1 MRPAIR
7 VTSAGA
13 VGLLVVTTATFA
25 VLPGD
30 SRARAASDANGNI
43 ASNPAPL
50 RQLAQPWTPPTWD
63 FHTVS
68 DPAVTLPPKSFRIIR
83 PIEPGPDGLRD
94 ALADARSAISA
105 ATDPRAP
112 HSFYFT
118 RGIYSDGGW
127 GRRRRGGSWATD
139 WPKSDLQFNVVL
151 RRLANIDAYPEQHAL
166 TLDDPDLRRF
176 PFLYILEVGSMY
188 LTPAELEGIRG
199 YLLAGGFMV
208 VDDFWG
214 TYEQANF
221 EEQMQRIFPEFPIVD
236 LPLDHEV
243 FHAFYE
249 VKEILQVPSINNW
262 RWGQQTWERDGYVPY
277 VKGVFDNEGRLMVV
291 INGNTDLGDAWE
303 WAEQPDYPLKFSTY
317 AFQMGVNF
325 IIYAMSH

>member
-1 MRPAIR
+1 VRPAIR

-13 VGLLVVTTATFA
+13 VGLLAVTTATFA
-25 VLPGD
+25 VLSGGTHAGSAAPD
-30 SRARAASDANGNI
+30 RMPSLASSVFASRTAA
-43 ASNPAPL
+43 
-50 RQLAQPWTPPTWD
+50 PTWD
-63 FHTVS
+63 FANVS
-68 DPAVTLPPKSFRIIR
+68 DPAGTLSLAPFRIIR
-83 PIEPGPDGLRD
+83 PIEPGVIPTPTEPL
-94 ALADARSAISA
+94 

-118 RGIYSDGGW
+118 RGIYSGGGW
-127 GRRRRGGSWATD
+127 GRRRGSWATD

-151 RRLANIDAYPEQHAL
+151 RRLTNIDAYPEQHAL

-188 LTPAELEGIRG
+188 LTPEEVEGIRS
-199 YLLAGGFMV
+199 YLLAGGFMM

-214 TYEQANF
+214 TWQQASF

-243 FHAFYE
+243 FHTFYD
-249 VKEILQVPSINNW
+249 VKEILQVPAIDNY
-262 RWGQQTWERDGYVPY
+262 RYGGRTWEQDGYVPY
-277 VKGVFDNEGRLMVV
+277 LKGVFDNEGRLMVV

-325 IIYAMSH
+325 IVYAMSH

>member
-7 VTSAGA
+7 VTLAGA
-13 VGLLVVTTATFA
+13 VGLLAVTTATFA
-25 VLPGD
+25 VLSGE
-30 SRARAASDANGNI
+30 ARAPADHPGN
-43 ASNPAPL
+43 AFSPVFRNPADAWTEPAWDFAAVTEPATTLPL
-50 RQLAQPWTPPTWD
+50 RAY
-63 FHTVS
+63 
-68 DPAVTLPPKSFRIIR
+68 RIIQ
-83 PIEPGPDGLRD
+83 PIEPGSERVRRMLSGDGPPPSR
-94 ALADARSAISA
+94 

-139 WPKSDLQFNVVL
+139 FPKADLQFNVVL
-151 RRLANIDAYPEQHAL
+151 RRLTNIDAYPEEHAL
-166 TLDDPDLRRF
+166 TFDDPDLRRF

-188 LTPAELEGIRG
+188 LTPEELEGIRN

-221 EEQMQRIFPEFPIVD
+221 EEQVQRIFPEFPLVE
-236 LPLDHEV
+236 LPLDHEI
-243 FHAFYE
+243 FHAFYD
-249 VKEILQVPSINNW
+249 VKEIFQVPSINNW

-277 VKGVFDNEGRLMVV
+277 VKAVFDNEGRLLIV